1 MSKFVFQKNFDIFV
15 TFENV
20 VLVFFKCARQQQL
33 IKKVLNVPPPPNKKV
48 KIWDSFHKMIFNLVS
63 KQLSKEQA

>member
-15 TFENV
+15 TFETV

-33 IKKVLNVPPPPNKKV
+33 IKKVLNVPPPKQKGENMGQFSQNDIQSCV
-48 KIWDSFHKMIFNLVS
+48 KTA
-63 KQLSKEQA
+63 Q